1 MLIHV
6 ILVSLVLSKKFI
18 KAHDS
23 LIILIFNDSSSHI
36 SSNLLIFNYMKRIF
50 VQSRVKAFLRYWQY
64 FFTVTV

>member
-6 ILVSLVLSKKFI
+6 ILVSLVLYKKFI

-36 SSNLLIFNYMKRIF
+36 SSN
-50 VQSRVKAFLRYWQY
+50 A
-64 FFTVTV
+64 